1 MAMTDRAPEV
11 KGCLDIKELCG
22 DFSDS
27 EYGFHCRLA
36 ELYQSW
42 KAGKKHGQ
50 AKKNVQSN
58 QRVEAKG
65 FKVIRSDKD
74 GARVLA

>member
-1 MAMTDRAPEV
+1 MTDAKPEV
-11 KGCLDIKELCG
+11 KGCTDIKELCG

-42 KAGKKHGQ
+42 KADKRHGQ
-50 AKKNVQSN
+50 AKTDVQSN
-58 QRVEAKG
+58 QRINAKG
-65 FKVIRSDKD
+65 FKVIRPDKD

>member
-1 MAMTDRAPEV
+1 MTDNKPEV
-11 KGCLDIKELCG
+11 KGCTDIKELCG

-42 KAGKKHGQ
+42 KADKEHGQ
-50 AKKNVQSN
+50 AKTNVQSN
-58 QRVEAKG
+58 QRIDGKG
-65 FKVIRSDKD
+65 FKVIRAGKERS
-74 GARVLA
+74 RVLA

>member
-1 MAMTDRAPEV
+1 MTDAKFEV
-11 KGCLDIKELCG
+11 KSCTDIKELCG

-42 KAGKKHGQ
+42 KVEKKHGQ
-50 AKKNVQSN
+50 AKTDIQSN
-58 QRVEAKG
+58 QRINTKG
-65 FKVIRSDKD
+65 FKAIRPDKD

>member
-1 MAMTDRAPEV
+1 MTDSAPEV
-11 KGCLDIKELCG
+11 EGCLDIKELCG

-42 KAGKKHGQ
+42 KADKKHVQ
-50 AKKNVQSN
+50 AKTNVQSN
-58 QRVEAKG
+58 QRDNGKG
-65 FKVIRSDKD
+65 FKVIRTGKD
-74 GARVLA
+74 GSRVPA